1 MNNKPSIDFSKAWNS
16 LKPELD
22 MEQARR
28 EKKKRRFIIFWFS
41 AIAIGLVSGALLLHN
56 SHSENKNIALKQ
68 NTSAVVNTIVQK
80 QNNEANHAETTNQ
93 KNLSNTKSVEY
104 SSSTKNFTAQQ
115 NIFSAQE
122 KEKVAQQNISSTKA
136 LQLTAQ
142 QKKSSA
148 QQNYFS
154 SKNNKPSEL
163 QKKSATEV
171 TDFVNRKNEL
181 TALQNISTVQAIKSI
196 EKQQFEEK
204 TNSSIANHNQIQTIK
219 TEQKKEN
226 TNTAIVA
233 NNETANTATTSKNL
247 VNNKTPKT
255 ISYGLQFNLP
265 IVSSLNTL
273 DANAE
278 NNIASILIPTI
289 WIQKTISKKYSLQL
303 FANPYA
309 NYYVNNK
316 AIINNTQINTVTQQ
330 ATQLLPQQNSYTQ
343 TLAVNKLVGLEAGLM
358 AQHKITE
365 RFNIGLGF
373 SYFATQSMLLKNI
386 IIKDKSTTIKN
397 DIYSVG
403 KSNSDWQSLQAN
415 FLMARFELNYQF
427 KKLNAGLSFSKPLS
441 NIFNNIELSKT
452 PVNTNLFVRWKIK

>member
-56 SHSENKNIALKQ
+56 SHSENKNVALKQ

-171 TDFVNRKNEL
+171 TDFVNQKNEL

-204 TNSSIANHNQIQTIK
+204 TNISIANNNQIQTTK
-219 TEQKKEN
+219 SEQKKEN
-226 TNTAIVA
+226 INTAIAA
-233 NNETANTATTSKNL
+233 NKGTANTATTNKNL
-247 VNNKTPKT
+247 VNNKTHKT

-278 NNIASILIPTI
+278 NNIAAILIPTI

-330 ATQLLPQQNSYTQ
+330 ATQSLPQQNSYTQ

-358 AQHKITE
+358 AQHKMTE

-403 KSNSDWQSLQAN
+403 RSNSNWQSLQAN

-441 NIFNNIELSKT
+441 NIFNDIELSKT
-452 PVNTNLFVRWKIK
+452 PVNTNLFLRWKIK